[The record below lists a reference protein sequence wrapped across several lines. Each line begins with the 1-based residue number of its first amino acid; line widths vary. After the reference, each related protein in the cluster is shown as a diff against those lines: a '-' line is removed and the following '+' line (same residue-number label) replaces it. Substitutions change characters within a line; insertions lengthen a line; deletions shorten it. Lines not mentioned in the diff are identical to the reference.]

1 MIAQSVSLCRDR
13 HWGGYDVDRA
23 TVEGYDLA
31 YGAGELKTLSDGAEL
46 YFEVRGPV
54 DAPTL
59 VIVNN
64 YFIICPL
71 WRNFTAELAT
81 RYRVVTYDLRN
92 QGASSRSGAD
102 LTFAQH
108 VADLEELLDGLGART
123 VFLLGTS
130 ISTLICRDYAV
141 RNPDRV
147 AGMVFLGPVFNP
159 FGDRRRKYLTKSWL
173 HSLAAGGPRG
183 LFDHIYP
190 LVYSDRTI
198 ESGGSATYLALRER
212 FLALNSPSQLETN
225 LKASLTTNDDA
236 RVLSGIACPTLL
248 AAGESD
254 FLASPASMEAT
265 ARLLPRGRA
274 AIIPMAGHVPYFEAT
289 AAFEALVGAFI
300 AEIVQETRPAAFEA
314 AAFEAAALEAAA
326 LESAT
331 VGSAA
336 AR

>member
-1 MIAQSVSLCRDR
+1 
-13 HWGGYDVDRA
+13 
-23 TVEGYDLA
+23 
-31 YGAGELKTLSDGAEL
+31 
-46 YFEVRGPV
+46 
-54 DAPTL
+54 
-59 VIVNN
+59 
-64 YFIICPL
+64 
-71 WRNFTAELAT
+71 
-81 RYRVVTYDLRN
+81 
-92 QGASSRSGAD
+92 
-102 LTFAQH
+102 
-108 VADLEELLDGLGART
+108 
-123 VFLLGTS
+123 
-130 ISTLICRDYAV
+130 
-141 RNPDRV
+141 
-147 AGMVFLGPVFNP
+147 
-159 FGDRRRKYLTKSWL
+159 
-173 HSLAAGGPRG
+173 LAAGGPRG

-254 FLASPASMEAT
+254 FLASHASMEAT

-300 AEIVQETRPAAFEA
+300 DDVVRGTRT
-314 AAFEAAALEAAA
+314 AA